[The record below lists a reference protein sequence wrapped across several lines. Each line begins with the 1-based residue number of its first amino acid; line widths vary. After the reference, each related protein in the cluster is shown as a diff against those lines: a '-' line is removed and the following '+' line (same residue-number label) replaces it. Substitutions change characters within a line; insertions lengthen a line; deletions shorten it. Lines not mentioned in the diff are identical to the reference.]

1 MLKRTRF
8 ELRRAGQGKRP
19 RPRANGGSIAS
30 HPIAPGKVLVSFAP
44 LGRGLS
50 GGLFCALKQARQAW
64 PDLGFV
70 RQGVASGT
78 TGVKYGAAGR
88 APVQI
93 VGFQHIVRTRK
104 RLVNRDLQSSAT

>member
-8 ELRRAGQGKRP
+8 ELRRAHQGKRP

-50 GGLFCALKQARQAW
+50 GGFFYALYSL
-64 PDLGFV
+64 P
-70 RQGVASGT
+70 
-78 TGVKYGAAGR
+78 
-88 APVQI
+88 
-93 VGFQHIVRTRK
+93 
-104 RLVNRDLQSSAT
+104 